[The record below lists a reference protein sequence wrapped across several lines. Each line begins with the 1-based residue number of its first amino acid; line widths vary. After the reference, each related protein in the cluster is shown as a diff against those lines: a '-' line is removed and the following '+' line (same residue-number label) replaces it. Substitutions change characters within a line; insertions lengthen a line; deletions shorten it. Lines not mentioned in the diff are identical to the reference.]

1 MSLTIPQV
9 RLPEIPCHRSVVLA
23 QQMVQN
29 VHASARHDV
38 PIVLLFWQVGF
49 IINLSHEQHLIPGA
63 PGLDQKVSVWHGHS
77 HCALAESDVHE
88 SAGRVASQRLVQGKS
103 PVSRA
108 NCDLVG
114 PAAGWRGPNARA
126 RRDRLAGQAT
136 GLCGGQFCL
145 WHPGPGY
152 FHRSRVVRL
161 AAVPV
166 LSATAKNLTGAVGED
181 NHCHA
186 MAVEQEVQN
195 SAIEQEDPPMS
206 LYVRIALLS
215 LEPPRCV
222 AGCNLEWP
230 PCHHLSP
237 YDVCRLIPLEAWQ
250 RQQPCYL
257 EPRD

>member
-1 MSLTIPQV
+1 MTLRWSKFPLLPSNV
-9 RLPEIPCHRSVVLA
+9 RLLTASRPYACHA
-23 QQMVQN
+23 QPFYPSRMAF
-29 VHASARHDV
+29 H
-38 PIVLLFWQVGF
+38 F
-49 IINLSHEQHLIPGA
+49 
-63 PGLDQKVSVWHGHS
+63 HS
-77 HCALAESDVHE
+77 
-88 SAGRVASQRLVQGKS
+88 
-103 PVSRA
+103 
-108 NCDLVG
+108 
-114 PAAGWRGPNARA
+114 
-126 RRDRLAGQAT
+126 GQAT